1 LAVALGDEKVVF
13 FYIKIQTFYKNTES
27 TILVLLCTTFDIL
40 LSNTFFVWL
49 SSNRF
54 SYIWEDLLRKA
65 KFYVMKCNKNTWN
78 YKNKDKLSC
87 NKQAWANETY
97 WIRQTSIYTKMA

>member
-1 LAVALGDEKVVF
+1 MAVALDDEKVVF
-13 FYIKIQTFYKNTES
+13 LYIKIQTFYKNTES

-54 SYIWEDLLRKA
+54 SYIWED
-65 KFYVMKCNKNTWN
+65 YIN
-78 YKNKDKLSC
+78 YDGPKNKIIFC
-87 NKQAWANETY
+87 FFGTP
-97 WIRQTSIYTKMA
+97 

>member
-1 LAVALGDEKVVF
+1 ME
-13 FYIKIQTFYKNTES
+13 IKIDHKSIKGKSKYNNT
-27 TILVLLCTTFDIL
+27 
-40 LSNTFFVWL
+40 
-49 SSNRF
+49 
-54 SYIWEDLLRKA
+54 LLRKA